1 MDCFKHFIIQFIKFS
16 FVGISNTLVSMLFY
30 YLFTFFGIHYIMANT
45 AGFLF
50 GTLNAYILNSKYV
63 FPTKDEK
70 QQTIKTGTKV
80 FISYGLSF
88 LLSTALLMLWIDVLK
103 ISEYIAPII
112 NVCITTPLNF
122 IMNKFWAFKNKKKES
137 ERNE

>member
-1 MDCFKHFIIQFIKFS
+1 MDFFKHFIIQFIKFS

-80 FISYGLSF
+80 FISYGLTF
-88 LLSTALLMLWIDVLK
+88 ILSTLLLTLLVQVIG
-103 ISEYIAPII
+103 ISKYIAPII
-112 NVCITTPLNF
+112 NICITTPLNF
-122 IMNKFWAFKNKKKES
+122 LLNKFWAFRCKK
-137 ERNE
+137 